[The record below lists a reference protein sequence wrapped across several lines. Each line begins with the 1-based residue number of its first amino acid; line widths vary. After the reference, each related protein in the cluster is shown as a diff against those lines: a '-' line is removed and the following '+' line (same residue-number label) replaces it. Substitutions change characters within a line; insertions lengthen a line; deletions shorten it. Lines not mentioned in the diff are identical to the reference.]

1 MTQRLIFHG
10 KNSEESLVILE
21 GRAPAQATGD
31 GTRLVRVRQST
42 ITTEGKG
49 SMYFIELF
57 DTGIHAPEPIGART
71 AWFGAVNQ
79 KISAPNQA
87 VRGSLVRYVQVRET
101 LT

>member
-1 MTQRLIFHG
+1 MRVLRSSESQKGKKDKQRLWLKRPMTQRLIFHG

-49 SMYFIELF
+49 CMYFIELF
-57 DTGIHAPEPIGART
+57 DIFKSEKP
-71 AWFGAVNQ
+71 
-79 KISAPNQA
+79 
-87 VRGSLVRYVQVRET
+87 
-101 LT
+101 

>member
-1 MTQRLIFHG
+1 MRVLRSSESQKGKKDKQRLWLKRPMTQRLIFHG

-49 SMYFIELF
+49 SMYFTLLNCSVKGS
-57 DTGIHAPEPIGART
+57 THQNQLVLEP
-71 AWFGAVNQ
+71 
-79 KISAPNQA
+79 KISAPN
-87 VRGSLVRYVQVRET
+87 
-101 LT
+101 

>member
-1 MTQRLIFHG
+1 MRVLRSSESQKGKKDKQRLWLKRPMTQRLIFHG

-49 SMYFIELF
+49 SMYFTLLNCSVQGS
-57 DTGIHAPEPIGART
+57 THHVQLVLEPPG
-71 AWFGAVNQ
+71 
-79 KISAPNQA
+79 S
-87 VRGSLVRYVQVRET
+87 VR
-101 LT
+101 